1 MASGVFKNY
10 PNVKWSAQCKAQAY
24 SGLDL
29 LETTAD
35 LNNFGLKEIKS
46 LPNDDSK
53 VMLMGTNNTWVLV
66 TGPVKDLKLM
76 STKLKEYIG
85 KHWNEIEKFTL

>member
-10 PNVKWSAQCKAQAY
+10 PNVNWSAQCKAQAY

-35 LNNFGLKEIKS
+35 LNLTTEQFRS
-46 LPNDDSK
+46 L
-53 VMLMGTNNTWVLV
+53 LRWANTSES
-66 TGPVKDLKLM
+66 P
-76 STKLKEYIG
+76 
-85 KHWNEIEKFTL
+85 